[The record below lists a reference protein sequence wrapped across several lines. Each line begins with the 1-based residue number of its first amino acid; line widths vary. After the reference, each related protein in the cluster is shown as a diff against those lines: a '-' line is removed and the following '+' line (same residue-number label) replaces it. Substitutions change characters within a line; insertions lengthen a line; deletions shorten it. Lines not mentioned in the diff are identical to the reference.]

1 MFTPDCRF
9 HLGHSNSCS
18 RTLGWPALNNCDF
31 SKHGPHAA
39 WSSSFGFC
47 QWQPHLPTTSHPLSS
62 FSPVLDHLSSHEN
75 KVNLCSVSYLQ
86 SFTIRAIS
94 WLSSLS
100 LSLNSTVCYVMSLH
114 FPPLHSRLINPRTP
128 FCSHLFNNRN
138 SGSETGYMYF
148 APDGKSAQCR
158 HDYSE
163 HFSLLAASCPF
174 LLWEVIN
181 YHHLPSNTQA
191 TAQTGTPGP
200 PLELWATY
208 SPAGITQ
215 TAA

>member
-1 MFTPDCRF
+1 MVHMQSDPLALDFVSDNLITPPPPNPNPPFLPSSITSAAMITKSTCVVF
-9 HLGHSNSCS
+9 HTYKG
-18 RTLGWPALNNCDF
+18 
-31 SKHGPHAA
+31 
-39 WSSSFGFC
+39 
-47 QWQPHLPTTSHPLSS
+47 
-62 FSPVLDHLSSHEN
+62 
-75 KVNLCSVSYLQ
+75 
-86 SFTIRAIS
+86 FTIRAICG
-94 WLSSLS
+94 LSSLS
-100 LSLNSTVCYVMSLH
+100 LSLNSTVAFVMSLR
-114 FPPLHSRLINPRTP
+114 FPPLHSRLINLRTH
-128 FCSHLFNNRN
+128 FCSHLFKNRN

-174 LLWEVIN
+174 LLREVIN

-191 TAQTGTPGP
+191 AAQTGTPGP